1 MSELNI
7 TIQINPD
14 KKKLF
19 IAEESSSGATYSF
32 NNMNGLVSKIQFY
45 LGNYY
50 KENSDKIAN
59 RTL

>member
-14 KKKLF
+14 KKELF
-19 IAEESSSGATYSF
+19 IAEESSSGAKYSF
-32 NNMNGLVSKIQFY
+32 NDMNELVGKIQLY
-45 LGNYY
+45 LENYY
-50 KENSDKIAN
+50 KENSDEIAN